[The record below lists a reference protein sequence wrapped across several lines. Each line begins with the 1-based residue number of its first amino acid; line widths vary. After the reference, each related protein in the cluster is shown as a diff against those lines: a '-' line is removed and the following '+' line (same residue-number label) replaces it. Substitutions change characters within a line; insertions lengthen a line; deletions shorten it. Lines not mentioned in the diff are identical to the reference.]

1 MTPAER
7 ARIARAA
14 AERWRRRSGALV
26 GWCIRAGRAGQV
38 ERAAHYSVLERVAQ
52 TYARELEQLAG
63 EPEKLVPESTLF
75 PLTG

>member
-1 MTPAER
+1 
-7 ARIARAA
+7 
-14 AERWRRRSGALV
+14 
-26 GWCIRAGRAGQV
+26 V